1 MYTWVRVLGTGT
13 HLVLKIFYT
22 DSVKLL
28 LYKSKV
34 AFLGYDWQ
42 NLPSREYKMVI
53 ETLFSTHWYLCVFN
67 SMGMKWNFNYP
78 SGHACSLI
86 EALNKIF
93 LCVGTKIV
101 CRVMKWLISL
111 DFIYTIK
118 SGCIPRKVIN
128 SFLKRIKSR
137 TVLLPSN

>member
-13 HLVLKIFYT
+13 HIVIKMFYT

-28 LYKSKV
+28 LLNGCN
-34 AFLGYDWQ
+34 FGIWCQ
-42 NLPSREYKMVI
+42 NLPSRGYTMVI

-67 SMGMKWNFNYP
+67 FMGMKWNFNYP

-93 LCVGTKIV
+93 LCVGIKIV